1 MPVIKARKIRSVVA
15 VLAILELAVPSARA
29 RSDRWQ
35 VPVASEDRAALDAA
49 TEVLCGK
56 QVALLGEAAHGNG
69 HSDTFKSALVER
81 LIERCGYRAVLFESS
96 FYEFVPL
103 WRAKREG
110 RAVTSAMLANA
121 VGGIWK
127 FDREFQPLLAYLA
140 RRTNRDIFVGGI
152 DFQLGGL
159 DQDYTNDGMIA
170 ELIDGIEPS
179 QAAACKELVKART
192 YRGLTADQKQQAEA
206 CLAAIGRSA
215 RRVGE
220 QAKEQAMML
229 ENLSAIFASG
239 YDKGAGQFIA
249 ARDRQMFENLQML
262 RARMPRNTKIIVWT
276 ANAHAANGADEE
288 SGFAGIRNLGSYVS
302 ERFGNRS
309 YALGL
314 TAYTGSQRWGRE
326 VKPFVNAPVGSLEFQ
341 IFNNAAP
348 GSVFLGQ
355 TALRKLGPIM
365 AAPFG
370 HKYRQARWWER
381 FGGIV
386 VFRED
391 RAAFNSRYG
400 N

>member
-1 MPVIKARKIRSVVA
+1 MIRSVVA
-15 VLAILELAVPSARA
+15 ALAILELAVPSARA

-35 VPVASEDRAALDAA
+35 VPFASEDRAALDAA

-81 LIERCGYRAVLFESS
+81 LIERCGYRALLFESS

-103 WRAKREG
+103 WRAKRND
-110 RAVTSAMLANA
+110 RAITSAMLANA
-121 VGGIWK
+121 VGGVWK
-127 FDREFQPLLAYLA
+127 FDLEFQPLLAYLT
-140 RRTNRDIFVGGI
+140 RRTNLDIFIGGI

-159 DQDYTNDGMIA
+159 DQNYTNDGMIA
-170 ELIDGIEPS
+170 EMTAGIEPR

-192 YRGLTADQKQQAEA
+192 YGGLTADQKQQAEA
-206 CLAAIGRSA
+206 CLAAIGRGV
-215 RRVGE
+215 RGVGE
-220 QAKEQAMML
+220 QANEQAMML

-239 YDKGAGQFIA
+239 YDRAGQFIA

-262 RARMPRNTKIIVWT
+262 RARLPRNTKIIVWT

-314 TAYTGSQRWGRE
+314 TAYSGSQRRGRD

-341 IFNNAAP
+341 IFNNTAP

-370 HKYRQARWWER
+370 HQYRQARWWER